1 MFHKIRSIF
10 GLYCP
15 SCRKGKLFPGKNTFW
30 DYHFEMHNRCPVCNE
45 SFFREPG
52 FYYGAMFISY
62 IFSGFFS
69 LFVVGFLI
77 LVLDVPWEYALGILF
92 VILALGF
99 GYLFKVSRS
108 IWLSFFVNYK
118 GEPKQ
123 TD

>member
-1 MFHKIRSIF
+1 MRSKLQSIF

-15 SCRKGKLFPGKNTFW
+15 ACRQGKLFPAKRVFFDYTFQ
-30 DYHFEMHNRCPVCNE
+30 MHQRCTVCNE

-69 LFVVGFLI
+69 LILMGILI
-77 LVLDVPWEYALGILF
+77 LGLGIYWEYALGILIF
-92 VILALGF
+92 VLAVGF

-108 IWLSFFVNYK
+108 IWLHFFVAYK
-118 GEPKQ
+118 KPPVQ
-123 TD
+123 

>member
-1 MFHKIRSIF
+1 MKSKLRSIF

-15 SCRKGKLFPGKNTFW
+15 ACRNGKLFPAKNLFW
-30 DYHFEMHNRCPVCNE
+30 DYSFNMHQRCTVCNE

-69 LFVVGFLI
+69 LILMGLLI
-77 LVLDVPWEYALGILF
+77 LGFGIYWEHALAILIVVLAI
-92 VILALGF
+92 GF

-108 IWLSFFVNYK
+108 IWIHFFVSYK
-118 GEPKQ
+118 KKEE
-123 TD
+123 